1 MLLKRKYLFGTTILA
16 GVMAVTAPALAQ
28 NSQLPGVTVQGQEDP
43 DATDIG
49 EVVVTGSRIR
59 RDPTTAPTPL
69 IQVGREDLLNTG
81 QNTVIDYL
89 AQIPALSNSRIP
101 SDTTNTGVDGLGL
114 LGLSTANLRSL
125 GSNRT
130 LVLIDGRRQVGSL
143 QGTLQVDVDTIPRL
157 LIESVEIVTGGASSV
172 YGADA
177 VSGVVNF
184 ILRKDFEGLEI
195 DGQYS
200 MINKGGQ
207 ANKRVSVLGGINL
220 LDDRLNLWAF
230 GEYEQIDEI
239 GVADVDWNAD
249 SFALVTVDVDP
260 AFAPNDGFVD
270 AELFGG
276 LNTISRPRWGQTT
289 LANTQQPSRTNNP
302 LIPIGGCNTTSAT
315 GFTSGNCYPVD
326 PTKTWVFEG
335 TTARLAD
342 FGQRVGTGAQSRTL
356 MIGGDGANNALF
368 GQQSRTP
375 ENESQRYA
383 AGANFSITDNIQL
396 TLEAKY
402 TDEDASA
409 RGQPTFYDM
418 YIIDRAAF
426 PDNLVQPQYTYG
438 PTNFTQFN
446 TRTDNAFLPA
456 NLRAAILANTLVNYS
471 NPTPTADGVA
481 NAPQAAPF
489 ARHSMF
495 ATDRGQQTNR
505 QLERYVAGLNG
516 DLDSLL
522 FISNFNWDISYVYG
536 KAEITSTETGNDAQ
550 RFALAADAVVDVA
563 GIVNGRPGEIVCRAR
578 LIAATPGGH
587 AGDYFR
593 SGAPGT
599 SPATFANT
607 FDLRDS
613 AQGTR
618 ELNECVPLN
627 VFGAGNQSAA
637 ALAYT
642 YAELT
647 SVGINEQEQAIAAIS
662 GELWDF
668 WGAGRIG
675 FALGGEYR
683 KESTSE
689 SGREASTGDRL
700 LFLNSGPDFLE
711 ASYES
716 EEYFAELS
724 LPLLRDSWLG
734 EYAELSGSYRMFD
747 YTTVGKDEVYG
758 LNLVY
763 RPIRD
768 IAFKS
773 SFNTSFRAP
782 NLSENFSPQSQT
794 FANAFADPC
803 ASAAITAA
811 AAQPNGAQI
820 RANRIANCE
829 ALAQAD
835 GFAAGFFDFAQA
847 TADTSDDFAP
857 IYSSGIAGVSGGNP
871 LLQPEQSESFTFSI
885 VAQPRFFPDLSVV
898 LDYYEVEITNAIASL
913 STPQIAANCVDGPG
927 LAPTCANIFRNVPGF
942 IGVPGNPAERSQG
955 FQVGDPVTG
964 VGFIQG
970 SVNFQGFQTRG
981 MDFTVNY
988 RLDTE
993 EAFDR
998 NWGRFN
1004 YSLRGSW
1011 LMDQKSFTNPSNPAA
1026 FTEASSGLNLPRVRF
1041 SSSLTWIPTDRV
1053 SVNWTADW
1061 QTAQDILRIRDVV
1074 ASNNLD
1080 NRGQEY
1086 FDTGNFTR
1094 HDFTLRYAFNDN
1106 VSFRTGVVNAFD
1118 AHQPLYLGGTFVD
1131 NFDPYGR
1138 RFFIGLNFRPF

>member
-16 GVMAVTAPALAQ
+16 GVMAVTAPAFAQ
-28 NSQLPGVTVQGQEDP
+28 DQLPGVDVRGQSDQETTEID
-43 DATDIG
+43 

-59 RDPTTAPTPL
+59 RDPTSAPTPL

-89 AQIPALSNSRIP
+89 AQIPALANSRIP

-184 ILRKDFEGLEI
+184 ILRDDFEGLEI
-195 DGQYS
+195 DTQYS

-207 ANKRVSVLGGINL
+207 ANKRVSVLAGTNL

-249 SFALVTVDVDP
+249 SYALVTVDVDP
-260 AFAPNDGFVD
+260 SFATNDGFFD

-276 LNTISRPRWGQTT
+276 LNTLSRPRWGQTT
-289 LANTQQPSRTNNP
+289 LANTQQPSRTTNP
-302 LIPIGGCNTTSAT
+302 LIPVGGCNPATAT
-315 GFTSGNCYPVD
+315 GYLSANCYPVD
-326 PTKTWVFEG
+326 PNKTWVFEG
-335 TTARLAD
+335 PTARLAD
-342 FGQRVGTGAQSRTL
+342 FGQRIGTGAQSRTL
-356 MIGGDGANNALF
+356 MIGGDGDNNALF
-368 GQQSRTP
+368 GQQTRTP

-383 AGANFSITDNIQL
+383 VGANFDILPNVRLSLD
-396 TLEAKY
+396 AKY

-409 RGQPTFYDM
+409 TGQPTFYDM
-418 YIIDRAAF
+418 FIIDRAAF
-426 PDNLVQPQYTYG
+426 PATVVQPHYTYG
-438 PTNFTQFN
+438 PSNFTQFN

-456 NLRAAILANTLVNYS
+456 NLRAAILANTLVNYT
-471 NPTPTADGVA
+471 NPTADADGQPL
-481 NAPQAAPF
+481 APQAAPF

-495 ATDRGQQTNR
+495 AQDRGQQTNR
-505 QLERYVAGLNG
+505 TLERYVAALEG
-516 DLDSLL
+516 DFDNVW
-522 FISNFNWDISYVYG
+522 FINNFNWDISYVFG
-536 KAEITSTETGNDAQ
+536 RAEITSTETGNDAQ

-563 GIVNGRPGEIVCRAR
+563 GLVNNRPGEIVCRAQ

-593 SGAPGT
+593 SGTPGT
-599 SPATFANT
+599 FPANFANT

-613 AQGTR
+613 VQGTR
-618 ELNECVPLN
+618 ELNECRPLN
-627 VFGAGNQSAA
+627 VFGRGNQSQE
-637 ALAYT
+637 ALDYT
-642 YAELT
+642 YAEIT

-668 WGAGRIG
+668 WGAGPIG
-675 FALGGEYR
+675 FALGAEYR
-683 KESTSE
+683 REASSE
-689 SGREASTGDRL
+689 SGRESTTGDRL
-700 LFLNSGPDFLE
+700 LFLNTGPDFIE

-716 EEYFAELS
+716 EEYFAEIS

-758 LNLVY
+758 VNLVY

-768 IAFKS
+768 LGFKS

-782 NLSENFSPQSQT
+782 NLGENFSPQSQT

-803 ASAAITAA
+803 ASAAITAVA
-811 AAQPNGAQI
+811 STPNGAQI
-820 RANRIANCE
+820 RTNRIANCE
-829 ALAQAD
+829 ALAQAE
-835 GFAAGFFDFAQA
+835 GFAPGFFDFAQSTA
-847 TADTSDDFAP
+847 TTADDYAP
-857 IYSSGIAGVSGGNP
+857 QYQSGIAGLSGGNP
-871 LLQPEQSESFTFSI
+871 FLQPEQSESFTFSI
-885 VAQPRFFPDLSVV
+885 VAEPRFFPNLSLV
-898 LDYYEVEITNAIASL
+898 LDYYEVEITDAIASL
-913 STPQIAANCVDGPG
+913 TAPQIAANCVDGPG
-927 LAPTCANIFRNVPGF
+927 LAPTCQNIFRNTPGF
-942 IGVPGNPAERSQG
+942 VGVPGNPAERSQG
-955 FQVGDPVTG
+955 FMVGDPVTQ

-981 MDFTVNY
+981 MDFTVRYN
-988 RLDTE
+988 LDTE
-993 EAFDR
+993 ESFGRD
-998 NWGRFN
+998 WGRFA

-1011 LMDQKSFTNPSNPAA
+1011 LMEQKSFTNPSNPGA
-1026 FTEASSGLNLPRVRF
+1026 FTESSSNLNLPRVRF
-1041 SSSLTWIPTDRV
+1041 SSSLTWIPNDRM

-1061 QTAQDILRIRDVV
+1061 QTAQDILRIRDLVP
-1074 ASNNLD
+1074 ANNLD
-1080 NRGQEY
+1080 NRPYEY

-1094 HDFTLRYAFNDN
+1094 HDFTVRYEVNDQLSLR
-1106 VSFRTGVVNAFD
+1106 SGVVNAFD

-1138 RFFIGLNFRPF
+1138 RFFIGLNYRPW